1 MLVCVAGLAI
11 PSSSPTAQ
19 RQDFM
24 LGGTWALLVAPSKR
38 LLSFLRGTSAASLVT
53 FEPPAQVFSCGRLLI
68 CMLLPCGALLEKQ
81 SYFFHPLT
89 SDQWVKII
97 IFVFLRASCQ
107 RLSMVF
113 RIRGLE
119 LCQPGVASASF
130 ANA

>member
-53 FEPPAQVFSCGRLLI
+53 FEPPSQVFSCGRLLI

-81 SYFFHPLT
+81 SYFFHPLDLDIYF
-89 SDQWVKII
+89 SRKLHRVKLVRIA
-97 IFVFLRASCQ
+97 FVICST
-107 RLSMVF
+107 
-113 RIRGLE
+113 I
-119 LCQPGVASASF
+119 VARRSK
-130 ANA
+130 